1 MEVKAAL
8 VYQISESSGHASVQ
22 AKRAIKGR
30 RRATRTGGE
39 RIRSLRKDRGSRKKE
54 RSDQSRRNDRRP
66 VISRASTRRQV
77 PRAPSLELAIQR
89 STNVTVSNSTSNE
102 TSQRRFLKKSVYI
115 YIYLYAFVQRRSAQ
129 RRTNGENGCVKG
141 PRRRGRKARLNRDEE
156 GFFVGWRNGAKDFG
170 WVVVG
175 FGTRERGGREKER
188 ASGWI
193 NVKAYD
199 PNKRIISE
207 IYRAASRVVNSARSG
222 ELGRK
227 RRKVIIKRRKGEQV
241 PRVPR

>member
-102 TSQRRFLKKSVYI
+102 TSQRRFLKKRYI
-115 YIYLYAFVQRRSAQ
+115 YIYIF
-129 RRTNGENGCVKG
+129 T
-141 PRRRGRKARLNRDEE
+141 RL
-156 GFFVGWRNGAKDFG
+156 
-170 WVVVG
+170 
-175 FGTRERGGREKER
+175 
-188 ASGWI
+188 S
-193 NVKAYD
+193 
-199 PNKRIISE
+199 SE
-207 IYRAASRVVNSARSG
+207 D
-222 ELGRK
+222 
-227 RRKVIIKRRKGEQV
+227 RRKDERTVKMV
-241 PRVPR
+241 A

>member
-1 MEVKAAL
+1 M
-8 VYQISESSGHASVQ
+8 Q

-89 STNVTVSNSTSNE
+89 STNVTVSNSTSSRTKRANE
-102 TSQRRFLKKSVYI
+102 SFFKKKSIYI

>member
-1 MEVKAAL
+1 M
-8 VYQISESSGHASVQ
+8 
-22 AKRAIKGR
+22 
-30 RRATRTGGE
+30 
-39 RIRSLRKDRGSRKKE
+39 
-54 RSDQSRRNDRRP
+54 
-66 VISRASTRRQV
+66 
-77 PRAPSLELAIQR
+77 
-89 STNVTVSNSTSNE
+89 
-102 TSQRRFLKKSVYI
+102 
-115 YIYLYAFVQRRSAQ
+115 
-129 RRTNGENGCVKG
+129 
-141 PRRRGRKARLNRDEE
+141 
-156 GFFVGWRNGAKDFG
+156 
-170 WVVVG
+170 VG

-207 IYRAASRVVNSARSG
+207 IYRAASRVVNSTRSG